1 MFQYSHACCQVHVGA
16 CGYVLSCLT
25 LNGVASRGPG
35 HMGHLPDARE
45 PPGMATGAQLVVES
59 DMRNKADWADS
70 WQNSARS
77 WLPRWGKDCC
87 ESFPSLVF

>member
-45 PPGMATGAQLVVES
+45 PPGMATGG
-59 DMRNKADWADS
+59 
-70 WQNSARS
+70 SA
-77 WLPRWGKDCC
+77 GC
-87 ESFPSLVF
+87 